1 MKTEKELKEIRRKLK
16 SLPYTK
22 ITCLNENE
30 GYIVRD
36 VAYQTIERLS
46 EIQRLIGA
54 TRVYVTYTPAKET
67 RGIVIGFD
75 F

>member
-1 MKTEKELKEIRRKLK
+1 MKTQEELKEIRRKLK

-36 VAYQTIERLS
+36 VAYQTIEHLS

-54 TRVYVTYTPAKET
+54 TRLYVTYTPAT
-67 RGIVIGFD
+67 ITQGILIGFE